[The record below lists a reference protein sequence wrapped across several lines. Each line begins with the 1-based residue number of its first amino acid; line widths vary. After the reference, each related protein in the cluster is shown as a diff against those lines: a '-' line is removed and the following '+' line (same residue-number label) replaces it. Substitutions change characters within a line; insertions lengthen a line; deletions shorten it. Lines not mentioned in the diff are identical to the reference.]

1 MRTSA
6 CGIPTTPSSP
16 QISSASSH
24 IVTRCIQR
32 CFPSSLFPSQ
42 PTDEPNDSGSN
53 YAFAWDNLRTPL
65 DQDIVY
71 PCKTNM
77 RVENTTEW
85 KSEVCSKCKIVIR
98 LILIF
103 CPGKHGVSYKMRH
116 RRRVPL
122 PQPLASVQLQ
132 HQLRRSFADPGKR
145 PETHSDS
152 STWE

>member
-24 IVTRCIQR
+24 IVTRCRQR

-65 DQDIVY
+65 DQDLVY

-85 KSEVCSKCKIVIR
+85 KSEVCSKIVIR
-98 LILIF
+98 PILIF

-145 PETHSDS
+145 SETHSDS
-152 STWE
+152 SAWE